1 MCAIGGQTTVCAAS
15 REAAG
20 FVADCVSGR
29 GCIARQQPRYPDPA
43 ALSAPCVCLAGRPQK
58 NANICPGGGH
68 PGNPGLDGRMVDP
81 QLRIGGLISMI
92 LLYLLAAYVAVGI
105 AVAVAFV
112 TVGVAQVQPMPVTV
126 GARILLL
133 PGAFVL
139 WPLGVARWHK
149 SRGGR

>member
-1 MCAIGGQTTVCAAS
+1 MCGIGGLTTVCAAS

-20 FVADCVSGR
+20 FAAVCVTGR
-29 GCIARQQPRYPDPA
+29 GICIAGRRQKRKYPPRWA
-43 ALSAPCVCLAGRPQK
+43 
-58 NANICPGGGH
+58 H
-68 PGNPGLDGRMVDP
+68 PGNPDLNGRMVDP
-81 QLRIGGLISMI
+81 QLRNWGPISMV
-92 LLYLLAAYVAVGI
+92 LLYLLAAYVTVGI

-139 WPLGVARWHK
+139 WPLVVARWHK